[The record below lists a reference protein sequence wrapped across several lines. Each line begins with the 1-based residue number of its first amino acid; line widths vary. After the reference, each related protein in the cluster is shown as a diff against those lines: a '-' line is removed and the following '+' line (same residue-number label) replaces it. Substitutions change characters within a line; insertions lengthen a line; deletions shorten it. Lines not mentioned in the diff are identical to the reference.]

1 MPNLVPPVTTVS
13 QALEYKKR
21 LQALDSTVNYLMTL
35 YLHPSITPEVVRE
48 AKKAGIAG
56 IKSYPQGLTTNSES
70 GVTSYEE
77 FYPVFAVMEEVGM
90 VLVSCLSLSRRGG
103 PSQTHT
109 PYGTLSFCTTP
120 LPAVYK
126 TVFLFSSS
134 SFSSLEAFHLSLGD
148 DDVVEI

>member
-70 GVTSYEE
+70 GVRQGTEPLS
-77 FYPVFAVMEEVGM
+77 
-90 VLVSCLSLSRRGG
+90 VSW
-103 PSQTHT
+103 Q
-109 PYGTLSFCTTP
+109 
-120 LPAVYK
+120 
-126 TVFLFSSS
+126 
-134 SFSSLEAFHLSLGD
+134 
-148 DDVVEI
+148 